1 MASEG
6 GKIDPMHQF
15 MIEPIVPLNLAG
27 YDISFTNSSLFMI
40 LVMATIWVFMLGGM
54 KRQMVP
60 GRWQAAVE
68 GVNGFVNDM
77 VSTSVGPEGKK
88 YVPLVFSLFMFI
100 LVANFMGMMPFGIVP
115 GGHAFTVTSHLTVTA
130 VLAILSFG
138 TVLVVGFWKHKLHFF
153 SLFVPHG
160 TPWWLM
166 WLIPPVPCSA
176 CLSPVKFPALNCA
189 AMLTHGGTKPRA
201 VMVAVMNP
209 ALAPSW
215 RCRAS
220 VRCATATLPRS
231 PRFSMTAKFFS
242 TTPTGRARA

>member
-68 GVNGFVNDM
+68 GVNGFINDM

-115 GGHAFTVTSHLTVTA
+115 GVHAFTVTRDSSLIHHASPCSSFRYRVTA
-130 VLAILSFG
+130 IYIS
-138 TVLVVGFWKHKLHFF
+138 
-153 SLFVPHG
+153 
-160 TPWWLM
+160 
-166 WLIPPVPCSA
+166 INA
-176 CLSPVKFPALNCA
+176 CLCA
-189 AMLTHGGTKPRA
+189 EH
-201 VMVAVMNP
+201 
-209 ALAPSW
+209 
-215 RCRAS
+215 
-220 VRCATATLPRS
+220 
-231 PRFSMTAKFFS
+231 
-242 TTPTGRARA
+242 